1 MDKQFNNKAEKQF
14 LGSGWAFP
22 VTFSAGNYQLNL
34 TAYEENVNNAINAIM
49 LTRMGERSLEPQF
62 GSALYQYFFRNPDA
76 TLQGEIVDAVK
87 TALLH
92 NEPRITVMNV
102 SVEFTD
108 MLNGLVEVTV
118 AYIYNETNTR
128 HNYVFP
134 LHVKEGT
141 NL

>member
-1 MDKQFNNKAEKQF
+1 MDKQLSNKAEKQF

-22 VTFSAGNYQLNL
+22 VTFSAGNYQLSL

-118 AYIYNETNTR
+118 AYIYNKTNTR

-134 LHVKEGT
+134 FHVKEGT